1 MKHNIFLTSILL
13 FAVAACSELKKV
25 DEMHDAT
32 VKMSDTTEDMKKSTG
47 DLKDATDE
55 LYDAL
60 RQGNALQLRREA
72 YNEVMKAPT
81 MFKKISEATK
91 YFMSF
96 EFQLW
101 NGIGQD
107 TALVKRDVLGQQAAQ
122 EFFMEVEELAAR
134 DNSVDPLAQPNAKD
148 ISSEENRAA
157 AFNAMA
163 IAMDQ
168 MNRKQPDNI
177 EKLKNDKLI
186 TMYSMVEEALQAPR
200 EYAQTGYVRE
210 ILAHEDKAVQLLQ
223 ARYNMFPLMFIDM
236 MTHLGDKNI
245 FSQAKT
251 LLLGWELDTSV
262 MSATQTEYL
271 RTEVLA
277 KGLAAKELLIKIG
290 RKPELDSK
298 VSRLI
303 EKMTVKNG
311 TAKTSFAEAE
321 QQQQLVNMLKEFR
334 K

>member
-1 MKHNIFLTSILL
+1 MKHNIVFTSFLLL
-13 FAVAACSELKKV
+13 ATAACSELQKV

-32 VKMSDTTEDMKKSTG
+32 VKMSDTTEDMKQSTG
-47 DLKDATDE
+47 DLKAATDE

-81 MFKKISEATK
+81 MFKKVSEATK

-122 EFFMEVEELAAR
+122 EFFMEIEELAAR
-134 DNSVDPLAQPNAKD
+134 DNSVNPLAQPDPKD
-148 ISSEENRAA
+148 ITSEENRAA

-163 IAMDQ
+163 ITMDQ
-168 MNRKQPDNI
+168 MNRKQSDNVAR
-177 EKLKNDKLI
+177 LHNDKLV
-186 TMYSMVEEALQAPR
+186 TMYSMIEEALQAPR
-200 EYAQTGYVRE
+200 EYPQTGYVRE
-210 ILAHEDKAVQLLQ
+210 ILAHEDKAIQLLQ

-236 MTHLGDKNI
+236 MTQLGDKNI

-262 MSATQTEYL
+262 MSATQVEYL

-290 RKPELDSK
+290 KEPKLDSK
-298 VSRLI
+298 VARLI
-303 EKMTVKNG
+303 DKMEVIRG
-311 TAKTSFAEAE
+311 TTKVSFAEAE
-321 QQQQLVNMLKEFR
+321 KQQQLINMLKEFR